1 MEMAQLC
8 YKQLSSIYIFIGND
22 IPYIYV
28 FRKKKMVTEH
38 MSIKCSCKFIISVA
52 LHEVGLYVNTP
63 MVASIPDLHE
73 HTLCVFKFA
82 AKHITE
88 TNTPRANGMEGSAYK
103 ATGPIPITGQIN
115 FGLHA
120 ADKNRR
126 LIPSV

>member
-1 MEMAQLC
+1 
-8 YKQLSSIYIFIGND
+8 
-22 IPYIYV
+22 
-28 FRKKKMVTEH
+28 MVTEH

-88 TNTPRANGMEGSAYK
+88 NQYTEGK
-103 ATGPIPITGQIN
+103 WHGGEC
-115 FGLHA
+115 L
-120 ADKNRR
+120 
-126 LIPSV
+126 